1 MSGRYVL
8 INNGKTITI
17 ICPIF
22 SSGGRRCCD
31 GFNDFRFN
39 NDTIYWHFTVL
50 LLDFWSSSM
59 LQWTCKVGRKQT
71 FFGSSFFCAHQPA
84 FLLQKEKTMIYNFII
99 NEFRQIPD
107 LLDHRTQ
114 WHGWYRPLQSS
125 IRPHLPLHICTS
137 LWHDKEHLVA
147 ARQYLNVYDN
157 IMNHSFHQIF
167 VRVAFS

>member
-1 MSGRYVL
+1 MSRRYVL

-50 LLDFWSSSM
+50 LLLLDFWSSSM

-71 FFGSSFFCAHQPA
+71 FFGGSFFCAHQPA
-84 FLLQKEKTMIYNFII
+84 FLLQMKKRWFTILLSMNFDKYLIFWII
-99 NEFRQIPD
+99 VLNDMDGIAHFKAQFV
-107 LLDHRTQ
+107 
-114 WHGWYRPLQSS
+114 
-125 IRPHLPLHICTS
+125 HIF
-137 LWHDKEHLVA
+137 L
-147 ARQYLNVYDN
+147 Y
-157 IMNHSFHQIF
+157 IF
-167 VRVAFS
+167 VRRFDTIKNTWWQLGSI